1 MDVENKPKIG
11 CVVMA
16 AGNARRFGE
25 NKLAAQLR
33 GRSLILR
40 ALEAV
45 PAEKFDKV
53 VVVTQYP
60 EVMRLAGEF
69 HFAAIHNP
77 HPDYGISHTIEL
89 GLTALRDCDGVLF
102 QVSDQPLLRRESVAE
117 LVDRWRTRPEKIVAL
132 GHGGVRGNPCLFP
145 ARFFP
150 ELLELREDHG
160 GNTVIRR
167 ARGGSPPS
175 GRPGG
180 GAPRR
185 GYRPSPGGIESGGA
199 GMNPTVYEFDA
210 VIRKVPDIDGAYV
223 EFPHDVQALFGKG
236 RVKVAATFDGVPY
249 AGSLVR
255 MGTPGHI
262 LGMRKDIRA
271 QIGKQPGDTVHV
283 TVRER
288 G

>member
-1 MDVENKPKIG
+1 
-11 CVVMA
+11 
-16 AGNARRFGE
+16 
-25 NKLAAQLR
+25 
-33 GRSLILR
+33 
-40 ALEAV
+40 
-45 PAEKFDKV
+45 
-53 VVVTQYP
+53 
-60 EVMRLAGEF
+60 MRLAGEF

-249 AGSLVR
+249 AGSLCGWHSR
-255 MGTPGHI
+255 PH
-262 LGMRKDIRA
+262 
-271 QIGKQPGDTVHV
+271 PGDAQGHPGPNREAARRHRPCDSAGAGV
-283 TVRER
+283 TQIRTGR
-288 G
+288 GGSTAAALVIYGCKVCPPGADWYGTCRRSGSRRLQWLGLWGWR

>member
-1 MDVENKPKIG
+1 MDTPLKIG

-45 PAEKFDKV
+45 PAEQFDSV

-60 EVMRLAGEF
+60 EIMRIVKEF
-69 HFAAIHNP
+69 HFSAIHNE

-89 GLTALRDCDGVLF
+89 GLTCLRDCDGVLF
-102 QVSDQPLLRRESVAE
+102 LVSDQPLLRRESVAG
-117 LVDRWRTRPEKIVAL
+117 LVRFWKAQPDKIAAL
-132 GHGGVRGNPCLFP
+132 GHNGVRGNPCLFP

-167 ARGGSPPS
+167 HEDDLVLLEA
-175 GRPGG
+175 
-180 GAPRR
+180 A
-185 GYRPSPGGIESGGA
+185 EQEL
-199 GMNPTVYEFDA
+199 T
-210 VIRKVPDIDGAYV
+210 
-223 EFPHDVQALFGKG
+223 DVDTPQALEE
-236 RVKVAATFDGVPY
+236 
-249 AGSLVR
+249 
-255 MGTPGHI
+255 
-262 LGMRKDIRA
+262 IRG
-271 QIGKQPGDTVHV
+271 Q
-283 TVRER
+283 R
-288 G
+288 

>member
-1 MDVENKPKIG
+1 MENTPKLG

-16 AGNARRFGE
+16 AGNARRFGD

-45 PAEKFDKV
+45 PTEKFDKV

-69 HFAAIHNP
+69 RFAAVHNP
-77 HPDYGISHTIEL
+77 HPDYGISHTIAL
-89 GLTALRDCDGVLF
+89 GLTELRDCGGVLF

-117 LVDRWRTRPEKIVAL
+117 LVDRWRARPEKIAAL
-132 GHGGVRGNPCLFP
+132 GHSGVRGNPCLFP

-167 ARGGSPPS
+167 H
-175 GRPGG
+175 
-180 GAPRR
+180 
-185 GYRPSPGGIESGGA
+185 E
-199 GMNPTVYEFDA
+199 EDLFLLE
-210 VIRKVPDIDGAYV
+210 VPA
-223 EFPHDVQALFGKG
+223 EELHDVDTVQALEELKAE
-236 RVKVAATFDGVPY
+236 AA
-249 AGSLVR
+249 R
-255 MGTPGHI
+255 
-262 LGMRKDIRA
+262 
-271 QIGKQPGDTVHV
+271 
-283 TVRER
+283 
-288 G
+288 